1 MINNLNEV
9 EKISQEIY
17 NMVTPNLISKEEII
31 KLLKNNLEIRYDRN
45 FIKSGDNVKFV
56 PFNQNYVNS
65 IFIESLLDYID
76 IHNSKLIKDDVIV
89 EMYTIHFFEIISKV
103 VLEIG
108 MDLLTYFKTFIYSD
122 VINIFKLKSQEKN
135 YTIPF
140 EVENTIVVHLRL
152 DDVRGYRDYDGRMC
166 SSEFSKIL
174 NDDKILDNDV
184 DSFVKN
190 KYGNHTNSQSPIPF
204 NRIQEC
210 LDDIKKE
217 NPKFNIVIVTN
228 PGEDTTKIPYP
239 VLSSNDESYD
249 LFLLCNA
256 KIVILSR
263 STFAISSLFFSD
275 SETYYVP
282 LWGHVPCFG
291 LSSKFDKT
299 NKIKYYY

>member
-1 MINNLNEV
+1 MGYIELLGRGDRLGAN
-9 EKISQEIY
+9 ITTFIAQIIY
-17 NMVTPNLISKEEII
+17 AH
-31 KLLKNNLEIRYDRN
+31 KNNLEIRYDRN

-152 DDVRGYRDYDGRMC
+152 DDVRGYQDYDGRMC

-217 NPKFNIVIVTN
+217 NPNFNIVIVTN

-263 STFAISSLFFSD
+263 STFAITSLFFSD
-275 SETYYVP
+275 SEIYYVP

>member
-1 MINNLNEV
+1 MGYIQLLGRGDRLGAN
-9 EKISQEIY
+9 ITTFIAQIIY
-17 NMVTPNLISKEEII
+17 AH
-31 KLLKNNLEIRYDRN
+31 KNKLEIRYDRN
-45 FIKSGDNVKFV
+45 FIESGDNVFFV
-56 PFNQNYVNS
+56 PFNQKYINS

-76 IHNSKLIKDDVIV
+76 IHNSRLIKDDVIV

-108 MDLLTYFKTFIYSD
+108 MDLLTYFKTFIYGD

-140 EVENTIVVHLRL
+140 DIENTIVVHLRL
-152 DDVRGYRDYDGRMC
+152 DDVRNCQDYDGRLC
-166 SSEFSKIL
+166 SSEFLKIL
-174 NDDKILDNDV
+174 NDDKILDNSID
-184 DSFVKN
+184 FLVKE
-190 KYGNHTNSQSPIPF
+190 KYGNHTNAQSPIPF

-210 LDDIKKE
+210 LDIIKKE
-217 NPKFNIVIVTN
+217 NPNFNIVVVTN
-228 PGEDTTKIPYP
+228 PGEDTTNITYP

-256 KIVILSR
+256 KKVILSR

-299 NKIKYYY
+299 NNIKYFY